1 MAYRDDRSVPPIV
14 LYDANL
20 LYPFHLRNLLI
31 QLGVNYIVS
40 PRWTDTIH
48 DEWIRNLVANGRQTR
63 DRLIRTRDLMQRV
76 LPDADVRGYEPR
88 IASLALPDPDDRH
101 VLAAAIECGAGT
113 ILTFNLKHFPL
124 DSLTPFGIVARDLDD
139 FLCELLEADADA
151 IEAVVDSARRNLSKT
166 EPSKAEFIDALERQ
180 SLVKFASRLRRATSR
195 P

>member
-1 MAYRDDRSVPPIV
+1 MVPEDAARLPPII

-48 DEWIRNLVANGRQTR
+48 DEWIRNLVASGRQTR
-63 DRLIRTRDLMQRV
+63 DRLLRTRDLMRRV

-88 IASLALPDPDDRH
+88 IASLELPDPDDRH
-101 VLAAAIECGAGT
+101 VLAAAIECGAEV
-113 ILTFNLKHFPL
+113 ILTFNLKHFPA
-124 DSLTPFGIVARDLDD
+124 DSLAPFGIIARNPDD
-139 FLCELLEADADA
+139 FLCELHAADAEA
-151 IEAVVDSARRNLSKT
+151 IEAVVDAARQNLSKT

-180 SLVKFASRLRRATSR
+180 TLVKLASLLRG
-195 P
+195 